1 MCVCVSVPD
10 SWGYL
15 HAHTV
20 SHAVTQA
27 SCWALITSDKAWLAF
42 YLGEPGLIWKSLSL
56 TKRDPFLKDSKAK
69 VKPDFAPLPLY
80 FSLLLICPFIWAQTY
95 YTHNATLSPRRNHS
109 ITHGYC
115 PSCPSCLISANE
127 WPNKYWLTVLFFLI
141 FFFSRSPL
149 DWLCLH
155 PGSKISASYVCICFH
170 QR

>member
-1 MCVCVSVPD
+1 MSLVNNYTQLKTTKQVLCSQSLHLKGGLEGVCVCVSGPD

-80 FSLLLICPFIWAQTY
+80 FLLSAPSFGPRLI
-95 YTHNATLSPRRNHS
+95 TLIMQH
-109 ITHGYC
+109 
-115 PSCPSCLISANE
+115 
-127 WPNKYWLTVLFFLI
+127 F
-141 FFFSRSPL
+141 
-149 DWLCLH
+149 H
-155 PGSKISASYVCICFH
+155 PGATTPLPMDIVPLALPVW
-170 QR
+170 